1 MEYIDGHAGRF
12 GVAPICRVL
21 SAHGI
26 PIAPSTYYDARRRE
40 SVPSPARRRDA
51 ELCEHIARVHAE
63 NFGVYGARKVWL
75 QLNREG
81 ITVARCTVE
90 RLMKALGLQGVRRG
104 KVKRTTIADPAAA
117 RANDLVGRRFGPL
130 APNVLWVADITYV
143 STWSGWVYVAF
154 VTDAYARRILGWRT
168 STSMTTQLVLD
179 AVEHAIWTRGR
190 HGVADLGGVIHHTDA
205 GSQYTS
211 VRFSEH
217 LAEAGISASVG
228 SVGDSFD
235 NALAETINGLYKT
248 ELIKHR
254 GPWRTVEQVE
264 YATAEWV
271 DWFGYAGDFRRVSRG
286 LAGPARMLWAG
297 GCRVYAVPGSPG
309 RWWRHSPAG
318 AWVGR

>member
-271 DWFGYAGDFRRVSRG
+271 DWFNHRRLYEYCGDVP
-286 LAGPARMLWAG
+286 PAELENAYYRQTQP
-297 GCRVYAVPGSPG
+297 RHPVGS
-309 RWWRHSPAG
+309 SETK
-318 AWVGR
+318 

>member
-26 PIAPSTYYDARRRE
+26 PIAPSTYDARRRE
-40 SVPSPARRRDA
+40 SAPSPARLRDA

-205 GSQYTS
+205 GRQYTS

-271 DWFGYAGDFRRVSRG
+271 DWFNHRRLYEYCGDVP
-286 LAGPARMLWAG
+286 PAELENAYYRQTQP
-297 GCRVYAVPGSPG
+297 RHPVGS
-309 RWWRHSPAG
+309 AETK
-318 AWVGR
+318 

>member
-1 MEYIDGHAGRF
+1 VEYIDGHAGRF

-40 SVPSPARRRDA
+40 SAPSPARRRDA

-205 GSQYTS
+205 GRQYTS

-248 ELIKHR
+248 ELIKPR

-271 DWFGYAGDFRRVSRG
+271 DWFNQRRLYEYCGDIPPAELEAAYYREHQPRRPV
-286 LAGPARMLWAG
+286 
-297 GCRVYAVPGSPG
+297 GS
-309 RWWRHSPAG
+309 SQTK
-318 AWVGR
+318 

>member
-1 MEYIDGHAGRF
+1 MKAF
-12 GVAPICRVL
+12 GLQRV
-21 SAHGI
+21 
-26 PIAPSTYYDARRRE
+26 
-40 SVPSPARRRDA
+40 RRD
-51 ELCEHIARVHAE
+51 
-63 NFGVYGARKVWL
+63 
-75 QLNREG
+75 
-81 ITVARCTVE
+81 
-90 RLMKALGLQGVRRG
+90 

-130 APNVLWVADITYV
+130 APNVLWAADITYV
-143 STWSGWVYVAF
+143 STWSGWVYVTF
-154 VTDAYARRILGWRT
+154 VTDAYARRILGLRT

-235 NALAETINGLYKT
+235 NALAETIDGLYKT

-271 DWFGYAGDFRRVSRG
+271 DWFNHRRLYEYCGDVPPAELENAYYRQTQSRASHTSRWFSEWKPKLWPWGSRVS
-286 LAGPARMLWAG
+286 
-297 GCRVYAVPGSPG
+297 
-309 RWWRHSPAG
+309 
-318 AWVGR
+318 

>member
-1 MEYIDGHAGRF
+1 MDYIDGHAGRF

-40 SVPSPARRRDA
+40 SAPSPARRRDA
-51 ELCEHIARVHAE
+51 QLCEHIARVHAE

-90 RLMKALGLQGVRRG
+90 RLMKVLGLQGVRRG
-104 KVKRTTIADPAAA
+104 KVKRTTIADPAAT

-154 VTDAYARRILGWRT
+154 VVDAYARMILGWRT

-248 ELIKHR
+248 ELIKPR
-254 GPWRTVEQVE
+254 GPWRTVDQVE

-271 DWFGYAGDFRRVSRG
+271 DWFNHRRLYEYCGDIPPAELEAAYYREHQPRRPV
-286 LAGPARMLWAG
+286 
-297 GCRVYAVPGSPG
+297 GS
-309 RWWRHSPAG
+309 SETK
-318 AWVGR
+318 

>member
-1 MEYIDGHAGRF
+1 VEYIDGHAGRF

-40 SVPSPARRRDA
+40 SAPSPARLRDA

-190 HGVADLGGVIHHTDA
+190 HGVADLGGVIHHTDYA
-205 GSQYTS
+205 EVGVKPRICGDCLRSWAVS
-211 VRFSEH
+211 LGFS
-217 LAEAGISASVG
+217 A
-228 SVGDSFD
+228 
-235 NALAETINGLYKT
+235 
-248 ELIKHR
+248 
-254 GPWRTVEQVE
+254 
-264 YATAEWV
+264 
-271 DWFGYAGDFRRVSRG
+271 
-286 LAGPARMLWAG
+286 
-297 GCRVYAVPGSPG
+297 
-309 RWWRHSPAG
+309 
-318 AWVGR
+318 

>member
-1 MEYIDGHAGRF
+1 MPGAQCARHPDRPVHLLRRPPPGIGTIAG
-12 GVAPICRVL
+12 A
-21 SAHGI
+21 
-26 PIAPSTYYDARRRE
+26 
-40 SVPSPARRRDA
+40 ARRRDA

-90 RLMKALGLQGVRRG
+90 RLMKVLGLQGVRRG
-104 KVKRTTIADPAAA
+104 KVKRTTIADPAAT

-154 VTDAYARRILGWRT
+154 VVDAYARMILGWRT

-271 DWFGYAGDFRRVSRG
+271 DWFNHRRLYEYCGDVP
-286 LAGPARMLWAG
+286 PAELENAYYRQTQP
-297 GCRVYAVPGSPG
+297 RHPVGS
-309 RWWRHSPAG
+309 SETK
-318 AWVGR
+318 